1 MFAIE
6 KDEEYYPQFTQ
17 CIKDTLNTV
26 FSSRAE
32 RLGEANPYNFAEGK
46 EDEAIASGLEA
57 VKLAELRE
65 SDLDLYSV
73 LAK

>member
-17 CIKDTLNTV
+17 CIK
-26 FSSRAE
+26 
-32 RLGEANPYNFAEGK
+32 EGK
-46 EDEAIASGLEA
+46 EDDAIASGLEA

-73 LAK
+73 MAK

>member
-1 MFAIE
+1 MFGIE
-6 KDEEYYPQFTQ
+6 KDEEYYPSFKQ
-17 CIKDTLNTV
+17 CIKDTLNVVMT
-26 FSSRAE
+26 SRAE
-32 RLGEANPYNFAEGK
+32 RLGEKNPYHFAEGK

-73 LAK
+73 MIR